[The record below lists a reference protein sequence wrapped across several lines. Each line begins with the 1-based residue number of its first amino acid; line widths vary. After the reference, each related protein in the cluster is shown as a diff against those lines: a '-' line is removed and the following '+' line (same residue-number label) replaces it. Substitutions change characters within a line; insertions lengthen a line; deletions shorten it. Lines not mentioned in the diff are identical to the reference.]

1 MTVETAERARDI
13 LAEIRRLK
21 NMIEQLEA
29 CDIVTIRGCRKL
41 ETHFE
46 VECSKSNSRG
56 MIVKHIING
65 LERDIQELEEELGS
79 L

>member
-1 MTVETAERARDI
+1 MTVETAKRACDI
-13 LAEIRRLK
+13 LSEIKRLK
-21 NMIEQLEA
+21 NMIEQLKA

-46 VECSKSNSRG
+46 IECSKSNSRG
-56 MIVKHIING
+56 IIINHIING
-65 LERDIQELEEELGS
+65 LKHDIQELEEELGS

>member
-13 LAEIRRLK
+13 LNEIRRLK
-21 NMIEQLEA
+21 NMIEQLRA
-29 CDIVTIRGCRKL
+29 CDTVIIRGCQKF

-46 VECSKSNSRG
+46 ADCSKSNSLG
-56 MIVKHIING
+56 MIVKHIIDG
-65 LERDIQELEEELGS
+65 LENDIRELEAELES